1 MINVL
6 QTVVYSGVPFLF
18 VLGLVVTVHELGHFL
33 AAKACGVAIDRFSI
47 GFGKAVMS
55 WRDRSGV
62 QWQVGWLPLGGYV
75 KFSGDESVASLPD
88 YEDLQILRRQVLE
101 QEGPEALRRY
111 FHFKPVWQRAIV
123 VVAGP
128 LANFVLSTVIFAVLL
143 AAVGETVTPAR
154 VDGLIPGAA
163 AIRAGFKPGD
173 LIKSMDGQAVE
184 DFESL
189 QQYVALRAGTPIRF
203 TVQRGGAIEALMVTP
218 VQGELDTP
226 LGKQKVGQIG
236 IQGPGGHGRPG
247 DLMHRR
253 YGPIEA
259 VGGGAVR
266 TWDTLKTT
274 VFIVGRLLHGQLPA
288 DQLSGP
294 LGIAQTS
301 GAIAH
306 VGAEGAPNAWMGF
319 VGGLIALL
327 GLAAPLSVSIG
338 FMNLL
343 PVPVLDGGHLLFYAY
358 ESAARR
364 PLGAR
369 VQAAGYR
376 VGLALLFGLMLFATW
391 NDLQRLRV
399 FQFLGGLFS

>member
-1 MINVL
+1 MIHLL
-6 QTVVYSGVPFLF
+6 QSLVMGIIPFLF
-18 VLGLVVTVHELGHFL
+18 VLGLVVTIHELGHFL
-33 AAKACGVAIDRFSI
+33 AAKWCGVAIDRFAI
-47 GFGKAVMS
+47 NFGRPLLAWK
-55 WRDRSGV
+55 DRSGV

-75 KFSGDESVASLPD
+75 RFSGDESAASVPD
-88 YEDLQILRRQVLE
+88 FEDLEALRREVLAK
-101 QEGPEALRRY
+101 EGPEALRRY

-128 LANFVLSTVIFAVLL
+128 LANFVLSTALFALL
-143 AAVGETVTPAR
+143 LMTVGETMSPPHIQEV
-154 VDGLIPGAA
+154 VPGGVAA
-163 AIRAGFKPGD
+163 KAGFQVGD
-173 LIKSMDGQAVE
+173 VVRTMDGHPASDIGALKE
-184 DFESL
+184 
-189 QQYVALRAGTPIRF
+189 YVSMRAGTPIRF
-203 TVQRGGAIEALMVTP
+203 SVTRAGHPVTLTAAPAMGDIATPLGPQRGGLLGVKIE
-218 VQGELDTP
+218 P
-226 LGKQKVGQIG
+226 LASEST
-236 IQGPGGHGRPG
+236 H
-247 DLMHRR
+247 HR

-274 VFIVGRLLHGQLPA
+274 VFIIGRLLHGQVPA

-306 VGAEGAPNAWMGF
+306 MGAEDQPTAWLGF
-319 VGGLIALL
+319 VGGLVALL
-327 GLAAPLSVSIG
+327 GLAAVLSVSIG

-358 ESAARR
+358 EAVMRR

-369 VQAAGYR
+369 IQAAGYR
-376 VGLALLFGLMLFATW
+376 VGLALVLGLLLFATW

-399 FQFLGGLFS
+399 FQLLGGLFS

>member
-1 MINVL
+1 MIHVL
-6 QTVVYSGVPFLF
+6 QSLVMGIIPFLF
-18 VLGLVVTVHELGHFL
+18 VLGLVVTIHELGHFL
-33 AAKACGVAIDRFSI
+33 AAKWCGVAIDRFAI
-47 GFGKAVMS
+47 NFGRPLLAWK
-55 WRDRSGV
+55 DRSGV

-75 KFSGDESVASLPD
+75 RFAGDESAASVPD
-88 YEDLQILRRQVLE
+88 WEDLEHLRREVLAK
-101 QEGPEALRRY
+101 EGPEALGRY

-128 LANFVLSTVIFAVLL
+128 LANFVLSTALFALL
-143 AAVGETVTPAR
+143 LMTVGETVSPPHIQE
-154 VDGLIPGAA
+154 VMPGGAA
-163 AIRAGFKPGD
+163 AKAGFQVGD
-173 LIKSMDGQAVE
+173 VVRAMDGHPAS
-184 DFESL
+184 DLGTL
-189 QQYVALRAGTPIRF
+189 QEYVSMRAGTPIRF
-203 TVQRGGAIEALMVTP
+203 TITRAGRPVTLTAAP
-218 VQGELDTP
+218 AMGDIPTP
-226 LGKQKVGQIG
+226 LGPQK
-236 IQGPGGHGRPG
+236 GGLLGVKIERLASEATH
-247 DLMHRR
+247 HR

-274 VFIVGRLLHGQLPA
+274 VFIIGRLLHGQVPA

-306 VGAEGAPNAWMGF
+306 MGAEDQPNAWLGF
-319 VGGLIALL
+319 VGGVIALL
-327 GLAAPLSVSIG
+327 GLAAVLSVSIG

-358 ESAARR
+358 EAVMRR

-369 VQAAGYR
+369 LQAAGYR
-376 VGLALLFGLMLFATW
+376 VGLALVLGLLLFATW

-399 FQFLGGLFS
+399 FQLLGGLFS